1 MSVWNKFKEAMA
13 AEAKPWHLA
22 IPEKYADKETANKRY
37 EICLQC
43 PELTEKTKICK
54 QCGCFMGAK
63 TKIELARCPL
73 KKW

>member
-1 MSVWNKFKEAMA
+1 MNAWDAWKELVKS
-13 AEAKPWHLA
+13 EAKPWHLA
-22 IPEKYADKETANKRY
+22 IPEKYTDEETANKRY

-43 PELTEKTKICK
+43 PELTEKTKVCK
-54 QCGCFMGAK
+54 KCGCFMVAK